1 MLITP
6 SFPFLWDLDPVLA
19 EVQVPPEEPRGRRRS
34 AHADVDIDPLF
45 GVQVLYTLR
54 GGPLIR
60 SARLGLEFLKN
71 LRSSQPSSIP

>member
-45 GVQVLYTLR
+45 GVQVL
-54 GGPLIR
+54 
-60 SARLGLEFLKN
+60 
-71 LRSSQPSSIP
+71 